1 MLKIKSTV
9 YPREKAKTF
18 AEWRNYI
25 KLELMYTKIKSKD
38 KVDYSVIKKDK

>member
-1 MLKIKSTV
+1 MLKIKNTV
-9 YPREKAKTF
+9 YPKGKIKTF

-38 KVDYSVIKKDK
+38 KVDYSVIKNKK